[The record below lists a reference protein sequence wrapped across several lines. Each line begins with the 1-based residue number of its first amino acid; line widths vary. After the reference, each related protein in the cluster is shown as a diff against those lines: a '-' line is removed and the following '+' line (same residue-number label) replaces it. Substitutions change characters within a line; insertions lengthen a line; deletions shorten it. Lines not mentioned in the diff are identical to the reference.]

1 MMGSQLGAAALAL
14 VAAFCFAASNVLEQ
28 RKAVEAPPETSMRIA
43 LFWHLAKQP
52 LWWLGIFVDVG
63 GFIAQ
68 LTALRFADVV
78 FVQPILVMSLPFSLT
93 LGAAAGSHRLSRR
106 DLGLAFMLV
115 ACLAVFLGVADP
127 SGGRV
132 ELPVAQWLIPSLVI
146 GGIVG
151 SCLLM
156 ARGSTGPVR
165 AALLGAAAGTIHGT
179 TAVLMRIVSYHL
191 SGAGLIHI
199 LQFWETWA
207 LIILVPTGFLMV
219 QSSFQAGD
227 LRAGLPALEVAEPF
241 VASILG
247 VMLLHEAL
255 EVHSLGAKAVI
266 CLTVIGMGWTAI
278 ELARSSA
285 IDQEEAAAADEAEG
299 QPRPPLGT
307 PRPGHV

>member
-1 MMGSQLGAAALAL
+1 MGDQLGAAALAL

-28 RKAVEAPPETSMRIA
+28 RKAVEAPPETSMRLA
-43 LFWHLAKQP
+43 LFFHLAKQP

-63 GFIAQ
+63 GFVSQIS
-68 LTALRFADVV
+68 ALRLADVA

-93 LGAAAGSHRLSRR
+93 LGAMAGSHRLSRR
-106 DLGLAFMLV
+106 DLGLAFTLV

-127 SGGRV
+127 GGGRV
-132 ELPVAQWLIPSLVI
+132 EVPIAQWVIPSLVI

-156 ARGSTGPVR
+156 GRGSTGAVR

-179 TAVLMRIVSYHL
+179 TAVLMRIVAYHI

-199 LQFWETWA
+199 LQFWESWA

-241 VASILG
+241 VASVLG
-247 VMLLHEAL
+247 VMLLHEML
-255 EVHSLGAKAVI
+255 HVHSLGSRVLI
-266 CLTVIGMGWTAI
+266 VCTVIGMGWTAI

-285 IDQEEAAAADEAEG
+285 IDQEAAAEASEN
-299 QPRPPLGT
+299 PRPPLGT

>member
-1 MMGSQLGAAALAL
+1 MMGAQLGAAALAL
-14 VAAFCFAASNVLEQ
+14 VAAFCYAASNVLEQ

-63 GFIAQ
+63 GFVAQ
-68 LTALRFADVV
+68 ISALRLADVV

-93 LGAAAGSHRLSRR
+93 LGGLAGSHRLSRR
-106 DLGLAFMLV
+106 DLALAFTLV

-127 SGGRV
+127 GGGRV
-132 ELPVAQWLIPSLVI
+132 EVPPAQWVVPAFVI
-146 GGIVG
+146 AGLVG

-156 ARGSTGPVR
+156 ARGSTGAIR

-179 TAVLMRIVSYHL
+179 TAVLMRIVSYHI
-191 SGAGLIHI
+191 SGDGLIHV

-247 VMLLHEAL
+247 VMLLHEML
-255 EVHSLGAKAVI
+255 HVHGLGSKVLI
-266 CLTVIGMGWTAI
+266 CFTVIGMGWTAI

-285 IDQEEAAAADEAEG
+285 MDREAEEEAAEH
-299 QPRPPLGT
+299 PRPPLGT